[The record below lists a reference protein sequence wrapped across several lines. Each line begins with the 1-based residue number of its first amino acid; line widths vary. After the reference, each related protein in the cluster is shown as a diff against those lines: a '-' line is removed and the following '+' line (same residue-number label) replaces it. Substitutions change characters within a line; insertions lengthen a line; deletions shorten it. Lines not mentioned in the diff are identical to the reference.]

1 MFVKGQSGNPSG
13 RPKGH
18 CDRGYAKKFAKEAMD
33 KLVEW
38 MRSENPKASVQAAMS
53 ILDRAWGKPRQSV
66 ELTDPDG
73 ESLGLAVVY
82 HTDRVSPEAEVPVS
96 LQ

>member
-33 KLVEW
+33 KLVDW
-38 MRSENPKASVQAAMS
+38 MRSDNAKASVQAAVT
-53 ILDRAWGKPRQSV
+53 ILDRAWGKSRQSV
-66 ELTDPDG
+66 ELVG
-73 ESLGLAVVY
+73 EEGEALGRAVVY
-82 HTDRVSPEAEVPVS
+82 HTDRVPAETEVPVS
-96 LQ
+96 IQ